1 MTFETLTFTT
11 EFNRCYDITAD
22 VQAVVD
28 KSGVTEGACVI
39 TTKEMSIGIG
49 LPSHWDK
56 KGWDDMMDDMHR
68 LIATR
73 VDFKDTTGTPYD
85 AAARLK
91 TAFVGN
97 HANCIIKEGKLLLG
111 SSQGIL
117 IHEFGNDGNQRTV
130 DVAVL

>member
-1 MTFETLTFTT
+1 MTFETLTLQT
-11 EFNRCYDITAD
+11 EMNKCYHITAD
-22 VQAVVD
+22 VQAVVE
-28 KSGVTEGACVI
+28 KSGVVDGICVV
-39 TTKEMSIGIG
+39 TTKEPTIGIG

-56 KGWDDMMDDMHR
+56 LGWDDMMDDMHR

-73 VDFKDTTGTPYD
+73 VDFKDQSGDAYD

-91 TAFVGN
+91 AAFVGN
-97 HANCIIKEGKLLLG
+97 CCNVIVKEGKLMLG

-117 IHEFGNDGNQRTV
+117 IHEFGKDGEKTV